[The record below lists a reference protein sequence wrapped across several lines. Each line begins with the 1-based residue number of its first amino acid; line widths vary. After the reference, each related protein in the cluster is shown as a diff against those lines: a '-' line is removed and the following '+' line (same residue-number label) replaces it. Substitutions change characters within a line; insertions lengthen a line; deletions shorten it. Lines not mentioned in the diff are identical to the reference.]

1 MARRRGEPRG
11 KSPRR
16 RAPFLDFFGGFP
28 NAPNQ
33 PNPLALTLP
42 QPLQHPFPQEKLRL
56 PKVLILFPC
65 GSPTSSLFAHHSLSL
80 SLSFSL
86 LFFVLV
92 VAHPPMI
99 PRTFLRRS
107 WTFTPFPSIQRSS
120 ITGLFLIP
128 RSFSLEHD
136 FITRPS

>member
-33 PNPLALTLP
+33 PNPLTLTLP
-42 QPLQHPFPQEKLRL
+42 QHPFPQEKLRL

-65 GSPTSSLFAHHSLSL
+65 GSPTSSLSAHHSLSL
-80 SLSFSL
+80 SLSL
-86 LFFVLV
+86 
-92 VAHPPMI
+92 P
-99 PRTFLRRS
+99 TFLRPRRRAPAHDS
-107 WTFTPFPSIQRSS
+107 FLHRCWTFTPFPSIQRSS

-128 RSFSLEHD
+128 RFFSLEHD
-136 FITRPS
+136 FITRLS